1 MKAKIA
7 IIISICLIVFSLS
20 IAHAGQGQVPV
31 NDGDDVIQTT
41 DGKLYIGM
49 GIAINGN
56 WITVFNVRYP
66 SEAGAATFPA
76 DKVTLVYHKG
86 PIQTQ
91 QGQ

>member
-7 IIISICLIVFSLS
+7 IIISICLIILSIS
-20 IAHAGQGQVPV
+20 IAHAGGPQVQV

-41 DGKLYIGM
+41 DGKLYVGK
-49 GIAINGN
+49 GIAINGS
-56 WITVFNVRYP
+56 WITVFNVRFP
-66 SEAGAATFPA
+66 SAAGAATFPA

-86 PIQTQ
+86 PIKQ